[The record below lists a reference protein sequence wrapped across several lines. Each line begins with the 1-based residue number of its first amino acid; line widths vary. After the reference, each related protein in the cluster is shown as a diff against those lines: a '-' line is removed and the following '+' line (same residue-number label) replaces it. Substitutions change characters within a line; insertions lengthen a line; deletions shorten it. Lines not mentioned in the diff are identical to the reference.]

1 MMLFR
6 KLAIGLIRGY
16 QYLVSP
22 FFPACC
28 RFAPTCS
35 HYAIDAFATHG
46 VLAGVLLTLRR
57 LLRCH
62 PWGGEGYDPVP
73 PRPLSLV
80 GTLTRQGDENIK
92 TRVRDVAP
100 NA

>member
-1 MMLFR
+1 MKFVR

-35 HYAIDAFATHG
+35 HYAVDAFATHG
-46 VLAGVLLTLRR
+46 VLAGSALTLRR

-73 PRPLSLV
+73 PRTLSLARV
-80 GTLTRQGDENIK
+80 LTHHGGK
-92 TRVRDVAP
+92 KPA
-100 NA
+100 NAHQKLRA